1 MTNAQEKRRA
11 LGKGIDALF
20 GGAKDPNKAGA
31 HTTSTP
37 AVVGDPKR
45 NILNV
50 AIEDVHPNKSQPRKD
65 FDAAALEE
73 LAASIKEHGLMQPIL
88 VRKKAQGY
96 EIIAGE
102 RRWRAT
108 QKAGLK
114 TIDVIVKDYSDPDV
128 FVLALIENIQREDLN
143 PIELA
148 KAYKQLMDDQN
159 LTQDQVAE
167 RVGKDRSTVANS
179 LRLMKLPAEVQ
190 RQVVAGALSMGHAR
204 ALLALEDEE
213 AISKMAKEIVK
224 RGLSVREVEK
234 LVREDREKAET
245 PEGAPGAVD
254 PYAAIPGGAAAVKRE
269 TEALI
274 RRLSAR
280 VRIAVN
286 GRRGKIEI
294 DFGSPDELD
303 RILSVLKGD

>member
-20 GGAKDPNKAGA
+20 GGAAQGA
-31 HTTSTP
+31 AKVAP
-37 AVVGDPKR
+37 AAATDNRR

-65 FDAAALEE
+65 FDQAALED

-88 VRKKAQGY
+88 VRKRAQGY

-114 TIDVIVKDYSDPDV
+114 TIDVIVKELSDPDA
-128 FVLALIENIQREDLN
+128 FVIALIENIQREDLN

-148 KAYKQLMDDQN
+148 KAYKQLMDDQS

-179 LRLMKLPAEVQ
+179 LRLMKLPSEVQ

-213 AISKMAKEIVK
+213 AISKMAREIVK

-234 LVREDREKAET
+234 LVRESREKAPAE
-245 PEGAPGAVD
+245 EGATPAVD
-254 PYAAIPGGAAAVKRE
+254 PYASIPGGAAAVKRE

-274 RRLSAR
+274 RRYGAR
-280 VRIAVN
+280 VRIAVA
-286 GRRGKIEI
+286 GKRGKIEI
-294 DFGSPDELD
+294 DFGSPDELE
-303 RILSVLKGD
+303 RILGVLKGDLGR

>member
-20 GGAKDPNKAGA
+20 GGASQGA
-31 HTTSTP
+31 AKVAP
-37 AVVGDPKR
+37 AAAAADNRR

-65 FDAAALEE
+65 FDQAALED

-88 VRKKAQGY
+88 VRKRAQGY

-114 TIDVIVKDYSDPDV
+114 TIDVIVKELSDPDA
-128 FVLALIENIQREDLN
+128 FVIALIENIQREDLN

-148 KAYKQLMDDQN
+148 KAYKQLMDDQS

-179 LRLMKLPAEVQ
+179 LRLMKLPSEVQ

-213 AISKMAKEIVK
+213 AISKMAREIVK

-234 LVREDREKAET
+234 LVRESREKAPAED
-245 PEGAPGAVD
+245 GAAPAVD

-274 RRLSAR
+274 RRYGAR
-280 VRIAVN
+280 VRIAVA
-286 GRRGKIEI
+286 GKRGKIEI
-294 DFGSPDELD
+294 DFGSPDELE
-303 RILSVLKGD
+303 RILGVLKGD